1 VSSSLLTAPHYEELV
16 LPVLRRA
23 SPNQGACPM
32 QLVMLSR
39 PCTLSTAQRREAV
52 LHACRLAA
60 AHAATSVQRSCCC
73 TMLLKLINDRHLGE
87 PLLAPGGAPGGAPP
101 HGEND
106 DRDDGA
112 LAAVVAAIEHGGLE
126 ILLESLARWAACA
139 ELQQQSTGR
148 LYPPLA
154 AAQPASPPLSPPVPS
169 GTRSEGP
176 PQSPT
181 PGPQL

>member
-1 VSSSLLTAPHYEELV
+1 LLTAPHYEELV

-73 TMLLKLINDRHLGE
+73 TMLLKLINDRHLGANAAE
-87 PLLAPGGAPGGAPP
+87 CRYATRPLLLGCPSPP
-101 HGEND
+101 ACTHMP
-106 DRDDGA
+106 
-112 LAAVVAAIEHGGLE
+112 
-126 ILLESLARWAACA
+126 AACHA
-139 ELQQQSTGR
+139 RYG
-148 LYPPLA
+148 
-154 AAQPASPPLSPPVPS
+154 
-169 GTRSEGP
+169 
-176 PQSPT
+176 
-181 PGPQL
+181 